1 MAAAAPVSPRSA
13 SAKREREARIGVTV
27 LSGFLGSGKT
37 TLLSRLLNE
46 SHGKRLAVIVND
58 MSELNLDARAASKL
72 VQAEQ
77 KLVAMQVSKAANDAG
92 RRRPD

>member
-1 MAAAAPVSPRSA
+1 MAAAAPTSPKVA
-13 SAKREREARIGVTV
+13 PAKRERDVRIGVTV

-58 MSELNLDARAASKL
+58 MSELNLDARVASKL

-77 KLVAMQVSKAANDAG
+77 KLVSMQVRRWQEG
-92 RRRPD
+92 RRRPT